1 MAGIANP
8 NAGMIVGGAWDKAEE
23 RKRRAIASRDN
34 ANVYNNGMIGQFP
47 AASLASFVADPTEQ
61 AAALRDMVD
70 DVNGAIDDEMD
81 ARRAQAREQARL
93 EHERQMELIRAN
105 ALMERLKSEERMAA
119 RTLAAR
125 ANNPT
130 GTKKRFNPQTNQWE
144 PVVD

>member
-1 MAGIANP
+1 
-8 NAGMIVGGAWDKAEE
+8 MIVGGEWDKEE
-23 RKRRAIASRDN
+23 QRKRRAIASRDN

-61 AAALRDMVD
+61 AAALRDMAD

-81 ARRAQAREQARL
+81 SRRAQAREQARL

-105 ALMERLKSEERMAA
+105 ALMERLKSEERIAD

-125 ANNPT
+125 SQNPM
-130 GTKKRFNPQTNQWE
+130 GTKKRFNPQTMQWE
-144 PVVD
+144 PDVD